1 MLSPTDA
8 IISSPSQISSLPGE
22 LLGSSS
28 GPLSSQAKQ
37 DQLSTIS
44 SPQPKHCAQ
53 FGPGCSVAQALM
65 SPLLSPGAQDSLP
78 LSPSL
83 GRDHLGPLS
92 PTESPQLGLAAASPI
107 PSQQEAWEET
117 TTDKSEE
124 AVAGPSNS
132 SQDCW
137 SPDSEQAKQGR
148 KFRSG
153 IYEVGH
159 VVLGYFHHL

>member
-1 MLSPTDA
+1 M
-8 IISSPSQISSLPGE
+8 
-22 LLGSSS
+22 
-28 GPLSSQAKQ
+28 
-37 DQLSTIS
+37 
-44 SPQPKHCAQ
+44 
-53 FGPGCSVAQALM
+53 
-65 SPLLSPGAQDSLP
+65 QDSLP

-83 GRDHLGPLS
+83 GREHLGPLS
-92 PTESPQLGLAAASPI
+92 PTESPQLPLAASSPI
-107 PSQQEAWEET
+107 PSQESWEGEE

-159 VVLGYFHHL
+159 VALGYFHHL